1 MNFKMNPGWEKA
13 LGDMA
18 IKAMSERYQPLLD
31 KLVEEFAG
39 RPVEE
44 IKPVLARRWADGNP
58 GASITDPELANVAQ
72 AISEGKR
79 VVMTDGRL
87 TT

>member
-18 IKAMSERYQPLLD
+18 IKATSEQYQPILD
-31 KLVEEFAG
+31 GLHDEFAG
-39 RPVEE
+39 RPVDE
-44 IKPVLARRWADGNP
+44 IKPVLAQRWVEGNE
-58 GASITDPELANVAQ
+58 GAKITEPELTNVAQ
-72 AISEGKR
+72 AISDGKR
-79 VVMTDGRL
+79 VIMTDGRL